1 VNGETMVT
9 VGVDTHTDVH
19 VAAVLDSAGRLLE
32 TRAFPAATRGYAQL
46 ATWAESF
53 GTVDK
58 VGMEGTGSF
67 GAGLLRFLADYDGLT
82 AIEVDRPDRAVRRR
96 NGKSDPLDAE
106 SAARAVQSGRATGTP
121 KSRDA
126 QVEMI
131 RVLRV
136 ARRDAMKARIQAGA
150 QLDALIL
157 TAPEQVRAPLR
168 KLTSKQRI
176 RACAALRPG
185 PVTDPAAAV
194 KTALRALA
202 RRWQALQAEID
213 DLDVQLAPLVT
224 AVAPELLALP
234 GVGVETAG
242 QLLVTAGD
250 NRDRLRSEAS
260 FARLCGA
267 APIPVSSGRTDRHRL
282 HRGGDRQANSA
293 LWRIAL
299 VRMGC
304 HQPTKDYVARRTAE
318 GKTKT
323 EIMRASSATS
333 PGRFSRTCCT
343 PHPLRPAA
351 SIRRL
356 SKDCGRTAATMASRP
371 ARPAGPRC
379 PDAHRDRKPPATG
392 AVRPR

>member
-1 VNGETMVT
+1 VDDVMLVT
-9 VGVDTHTDVH
+9 VGVDTHTDVY
-19 VAAVLDSAGRLLE
+19 VAAVLDPAGRLLE
-32 TRAFPAATRGYAQL
+32 TRSFPAATRGYAQL

-67 GAGLLRFLADYDGLT
+67 GAGLLRFLADYGLT
-82 AIEVDRPDRAVRRR
+82 VIEVDRPDRAGRRR
-96 NGKSDPLDAE
+96 NGKFDPLDAE

-136 ARRDAMKARIQAGA
+136 ARRGAMKARIQAGA
-150 QLDALIL
+150 QIDALVL
-157 TAPEQVRAPLR
+157 TAPEPVRAPLR

-185 PVTDPAAAV
+185 PVADPAAAV
-194 KTALRALA
+194 KTALRA
-202 RRWQALQAEID
+202 EID
-213 DLDVQLAPLVT
+213 DLDTQLTPLVT
-224 AVAPELLALP
+224 TVAPVLLALP

-282 HRGGDRQANSA
+282 HRGGGRQANSA

-323 EIMRASSATS
+323 EIMRCLKRYIA
-333 PGRFSRTCCT
+333 REVF
-343 PHPLRPAA
+343 PLL
-351 SIRRL
+351 II
-356 SKDCGRTAATMASRP
+356 
-371 ARPAGPRC
+371 
-379 PDAHRDRKPPATG
+379 
-392 AVRPR
+392 